1 MGRPLQ
7 NMNFK
12 RGKAMN
18 DYDNS
23 KSFLEWEMD
32 KAIDE
37 RKDHAIAKHMSQI
50 RVMDRLI
57 NALDEYTTNFGQE
70 SNVYKECI
78 LLYAQ
83 IKKNKKHLQEW
94 VDKI

>member
-1 MGRPLQ
+1 MI
-7 NMNFK
+7 
-12 RGKAMN
+12 
-18 DYDNS
+18 DYDNT
-23 KSFLEWEMD
+23 KSFIEYELD

-37 RKDHAIAKHMSQI
+37 RKEQAIAKHMSQI

-57 NALDEYTTNFGQE
+57 VALDEYTTNFGQE

>member
-1 MGRPLQ
+1 
-7 NMNFK
+7 
-12 RGKAMN
+12 MN

-32 KAIDE
+32 RAIDE
-37 RKDHAIAKHMSQI
+37 RKDHAIAKHQSQI

-57 NALDEYTTNFGQE
+57 NAIDEYTLRFGRE
-70 SNVYKECI
+70 SNVYDICFD
-78 LLYAQ
+78 L
-83 IKKNKKHLQEW
+83 KKQLEENKKHLKEW

>member
-1 MGRPLQ
+1 
-7 NMNFK
+7 
-12 RGKAMN
+12 
-18 DYDNS
+18 
-23 KSFLEWEMD
+23 MD
-32 KAIDE
+32 RAIDE

-50 RVMDRLI
+50 RVMERLI

>member
-1 MGRPLQ
+1 
-7 NMNFK
+7 MNFK

>member
-32 KAIDE
+32 RAIDE

>member
-1 MGRPLQ
+1 MV
-7 NMNFK
+7 
-12 RGKAMN
+12 

-32 KAIDE
+32 KAIDQKKE
-37 RKDHAIAKHMSQI
+37 QAIAKHMSQI
-50 RVMDRLI
+50 RVMDRLLV
-57 NALDEYTTNFGQE
+57 ALDEYTMNFGQE
-70 SNVYKECI
+70 SNVYKDCV